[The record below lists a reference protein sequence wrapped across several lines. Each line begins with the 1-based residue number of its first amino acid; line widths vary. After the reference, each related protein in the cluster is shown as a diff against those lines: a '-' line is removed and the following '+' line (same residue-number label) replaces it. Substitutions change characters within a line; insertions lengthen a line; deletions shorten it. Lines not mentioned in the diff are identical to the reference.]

1 MMAGKNDVFILSLD
15 EQETNLL
22 CSMLSEGAYGSK
34 VFRRVDELTAGL
46 RRYECLATILDVDS
60 VPMNNRIIRVLKDTY
75 PGLNI
80 FCTSRRRLHPEL
92 QEAFSQHVYAN
103 LSKPVDPD
111 ELQFWLNSIRENE
124 VDSNAPA

>member
-1 MMAGKNDVFILSLD
+1 MTSKNDVFILSID

-34 VFRRVDELTAGL
+34 VFHRMDELEDGL
-46 RRYECLATILDVDS
+46 RRHDCLAAILDVDS
-60 VPMNNRIIRVLKDTY
+60 VPMNNRIIRVLKDSY
-75 PGLNI
+75 PGLSI

-92 QEAFSQHVYAN
+92 QDALSQHVCAS
-103 LSKPVDPD
+103 LSKPIDPD

-124 VDSNAPA
+124 VDSNASA